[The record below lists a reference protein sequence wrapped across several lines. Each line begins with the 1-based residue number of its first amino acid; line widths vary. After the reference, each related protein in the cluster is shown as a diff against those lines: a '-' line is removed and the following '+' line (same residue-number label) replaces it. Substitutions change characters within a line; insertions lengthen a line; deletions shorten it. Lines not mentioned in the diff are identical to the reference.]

1 MAHNNPNMNI
11 ATQNPVDTL
20 NRLLEQRGWTQH
32 DLADVMGR
40 PVQMVNQI
48 VAGTKSITMA
58 TARGLEAAFGS
69 ESGTAQEW
77 LRWQLEYQMAR
88 EAASEVDSSDVA
100 RRAKL
105 HSQVPLREMVK
116 RGWVPKSD
124 SIDEMEKAVAAFF
137 DTKSTADI
145 SPPSFCARSKIRVP
159 AQDVWAQRAWQLASK
174 LPVLGK
180 YSTKKLRNAIPAL
193 RGCFGDPA
201 KVVEALELISKA
213 GVRLVFVQHLTKTR
227 IDGAAFWLKPKS
239 QPVIA
244 LSMRFGRIDYF
255 AFTLLHEMLHILE
268 EHDAGLDT
276 EILAANGELPEQE
289 HAANRWAAETL
300 IPSQS
305 MNEFLQATKGSPSR
319 VAIER
324 FAASVGIHAGIV
336 TGQLQNRGV
345 VGYSSHRDLLVDVR
359 DTLLAERDSL
369 QSRGVAAF
377 DGWLNQKEDE

>member
-1 MAHNNPNMNI
+1 MSAIH
-11 ATQNPVDTL
+11 NPVHKL
-20 NRLLEQRGWTQH
+20 HRLLEQRNWTQH

-69 ESGTAQEW
+69 DCGTAQQW
-77 LRWQLEYQMAR
+77 LRWQLEYQMAK
-88 EAASEVDSSDVA
+88 EAAAEVYSSDVA

-105 HSQVPLREMVK
+105 HSLVPVREMVK
-116 RGWVPKSD
+116 RGWVLKSD
-124 SIDEMEKAVAAFF
+124 SIGEMETAVTTFF
-137 DTKSTADI
+137 GVRSLDEI
-145 SPPSFCARSKIRVP
+145 SQLDFCARSKITVP
-159 AQDVWAQRAWQLASK
+159 AQNVWVQRARKLAGE
-174 LPVLGK
+174 LPLLGK
-180 YSTKKLRNAIPAL
+180 YSAKKLRNAMPAL
-193 RGCFGDPA
+193 RGCFGNPA
-201 KVVEALELISKA
+201 HAVEALELISKV

-227 IDGAAFWLKPKS
+227 IDGAAFWLKPKT

-255 AFTLLHEMLHILE
+255 AFTLLHELCHILE
-268 EHDAGLDT
+268 QHDSVLDT
-276 EILAANGELPEQE
+276 EILAASGELSGQEQ
-289 HAANRWAAETL
+289 AANRWAGETL
-300 IPSQS
+300 VPALA
-305 MNEFLQATKGSPSR
+305 MAEFLQATKGSPSR

-324 FAASVGIHAGIV
+324 FAASIGIHAGIV

-359 DTLLAERDSL
+359 DTLLAQRDSL
-369 QSRGVAAF
+369 QARGVAAF

>member
-1 MAHNNPNMNI
+1 MKESFLNPI
-11 ATQNPVDTL
+11 DEL
-20 NRLLEQRGWTQH
+20 SRLLQQRGWTQH

-124 SIDEMEKAVAAFF
+124 SIDEMEKAVAAF
-137 DTKSTADI
+137 I

-159 AQDVWAQRAWQLASK
+159 AQDVWAQRAWLLAGELRS
-174 LPVLGK
+174 LGK
-180 YSTKKLRNAIPAL
+180 YSAKKLRNAIPAL

-201 KVVEALELISKA
+201 KVIEALELLSKA

-227 IDGAAFWLKPKS
+227 IDGAAFWLKPKT

-268 EHDAGLDT
+268 EHDAVLDT
-276 EILAANGELPEQE
+276 EILAANGELSEQE
-289 HAANRWAAETL
+289 HAANRWAADTL
-300 IPSQS
+300 IPAQS
-305 MNEFLQATKGSPSR
+305 MSEFLEATKGSPSR

-324 FAASVGIHAGIV
+324 FAASIGIHAGIV

-345 VGYSSHRDLLVDVR
+345 VGYSSHRELLVDVR
-359 DTLLAERDSL
+359 ETLLAQRDSL